1 VHFMAIKNA
10 DIVIKIGSVLA
21 AQTYWLLAFKLVE
34 VENKKAL
41 GKLNSSIVIRY
52 IYKLT
57 YIAFFLLFIAIATQ
71 ILNFNISESLLSVT
85 GLTLI
90 FVLII
95 SLLTKGIDRSKIY
108 NISYYLRLIP
118 ALLLLLVLFIVHFEL
133 F

>member
-1 VHFMAIKNA
+1 MHFMAIKNA